1 MVISIDTEKE
11 FDEINNSPMIK
22 KKKNQQITDKRK
34 VSQPDDGNL

>member
-22 KKKNQQITDKRK
+22 KKNQQITDKRK
-34 VSQPDDGNL
+34 VYQPDDGNV

>member
-22 KKKNQQITDKRK
+22 KKEKSANH
-34 VSQPDDGNL
+34 